1 MNEHTQQTQTDVT
14 LGELTPLLEKML
26 DFYQK
31 RAWEKFHS
39 PKNLVMDIASEI
51 GELVDHFRW
60 LTEEESYRIP
70 PEELEDVSD
79 EIADVFKTLVY
90 LSHKLGIDPIHASHK
105 KLAKMEKKYPVE
117 KCHGKSLKHTN
128 YLD

>member
-1 MNEHTQQTQTDVT
+1 MNNTTEQMPK
-14 LGELTPLLEKML
+14 ELASLVETML
-26 DFYQK
+26 DFYRK
-31 RAWEKFHS
+31 RDWEKFHS

-60 LTEEESYRIP
+60 LTEEESSRIS
-70 PEELEDVSD
+70 PETLEDVSD

-90 LSHKLGIDPIHASHK
+90 LSHKLGIDPIQASYK

-117 KCHGKSLKHTN
+117 KCHGKALKHTN
-128 YLD
+128 Y